1 MPENNTECRRM
12 WNERYLLNELYIQ
25 TWLLKIYCTTGC
37 TRNDTNFADPPA
49 QFSHL
54 THP

>member
-1 MPENNTECRRM
+1 MYYTAGP
-12 WNERYLLNELYIQ
+12 
-25 TWLLKIYCTTGC
+25 
-37 TRNDTNFADPPA
+37 TRNDTNFADPSA